1 MMYICGAPDFFRRRR
16 RRRKKTGA
24 GDSLFARLNNTLL
37 CLLYWRFYCNF
48 TCTCPPPKVQK
59 IAVIFQIEG
68 LLCDNYWPQSES
80 FGRPRKCVWA
90 EEAVSKN
97 AKQWSIARFASN
109 RRLLAVGKNVRIHPT
124 HKQHTKLFAG
134 CQKSTES
141 KQSPT
146 CEKKALLKLD

>member
-1 MMYICGAPDFFRRRR
+1 MGPPIFLDEDVDVERKQAQAIASLPDSITHYYAYSTEDF
-16 RRRKKTGA
+16 TVI
-24 GDSLFARLNNTLL
+24 SLVHA
-37 CLLYWRFYCNF
+37 
-48 TCTCPPPKVQK
+48 PPKVQK
-59 IAVIFQIEG
+59 IAVIFEIEG